1 MKNSVIVTSYDTT
14 SVQKMLIFK
23 IILHFFLLSVTPIQ
37 IEYCHRI
44 FQSLLTYSIE
54 ELCEMA
60 NSQIAPVQL
69 GVARPTASFPLV
81 PATADAPAVIR
92 HFAL

>member
-1 MKNSVIVTSYDTT
+1 MYLYIFN
-14 SVQKMLIFK
+14 LITR
-23 IILHFFLLSVTPIQ
+23 VTPVQ

-44 FQSLLTYSIE
+44 FQALITYAIE

-69 GVARPTASFPLV
+69 GVARPTASFPLL
-81 PATADAPAVIR
+81 PATSDTTAVR
-92 HFAL
+92 FFS